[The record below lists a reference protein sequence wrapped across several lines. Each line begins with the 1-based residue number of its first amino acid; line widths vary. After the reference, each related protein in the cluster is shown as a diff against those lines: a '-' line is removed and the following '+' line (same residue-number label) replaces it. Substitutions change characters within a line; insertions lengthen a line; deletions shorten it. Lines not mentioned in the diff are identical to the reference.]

1 MGLIPPA
8 ETLLRPHWPRP
19 ESTTSCP
26 PTTSITDSPDHLPRE
41 DAAAV
46 STFQTPQYTIVEL
59 LQKARS
65 GELQLP
71 DFQRPYRWD
80 DERIRSLLVTILR
93 GHPMGVIMT
102 LRTGGQN
109 VRFKPRPITG
119 VPAEGLKDPEL
130 LLLDGQ
136 QRTTSMVQAL
146 TGDGIVDTE
155 DVRHHKLRR
164 RYFVDVVKALGDVR
178 EQEDAVVSLPD
189 TGIVTENIGRDVV
202 LDVTTEEKQWELG
215 LMPVTVL
222 FDSADCFAW
231 MMKYQQALP
240 ERMEITQ
247 RFLSSVAQ
255 AVQTYKIPAI
265 ELDKDI
271 SKDAVATV
279 FEKVNTGGLRL
290 DVFELLT
297 ATFAGDRAYY
307 EETGED
313 FRLAE
318 DWALTEEV
326 LRTYPVLTDMKSTD
340 FLMAVSVLAT
350 LAKRRE
356 ALAAGKTGQQVPQT
370 SARREDI
377 LGMSLEDYRVWAP
390 RLRKALPTVARHLR
404 DLHIHDS
411 RGAPYSSQVV
421 SLLIITT
428 LLGDRAEEHAVRARL
443 NQWFWCG
450 VLGELYGS
458 TITTQL
464 AKDAEQIPEWSLG
477 KSAETP
483 EAIIRASF
491 SESRLGSLRTRLSA
505 AYKGVYALIMAQQP
519 PAKDWMLDQTLDF
532 QSYDDLQ
539 VDIHHVFP
547 RKWCDE
553 NGIEPWRRESII
565 NKTPLAKKT
574 NIRLRGDSPA
584 VYTERLD
591 DKGLT
596 PQQVDAQISTH
607 AIDPA
612 LLRAGDF
619 DAFFNDRRRRLV
631 SMIENAMCK
640 PVVRDWEVDSEST
653 DAPENFNDPAEM
665 EADEPAGDEE
675 AANVAD

>member
-1 MGLIPPA
+1 M
-8 ETLLRPHWPRP
+8 
-19 ESTTSCP
+19 
-26 PTTSITDSPDHLPRE
+26 
-41 DAAAV
+41 

-59 LQKARS
+59 LNKAQC

-102 LRTGGQN
+102 LKTGGHN

-119 VPAEGLKDPEL
+119 IGHEGLKEPEL

-146 TGDGIVDTE
+146 TGDGVVDTE
-155 DVRHHKLRR
+155 DARHHKLRR

-189 TGIVTENIGRDVV
+189 SGIVTGNIGRDVV
-202 LDVTTEEKQWELG
+202 LDVTTEEKQHAAG
-215 LMPVTVL
+215 LMPATVL
-222 FDSADCFAW
+222 FDSARCFAW
-231 MMKYQQALP
+231 MMGYQQGAP
-240 ERMEITQ
+240 ERMAVTQ
-247 RFLSSVAQ
+247 QFLSTVAQ
-255 AVQTYKIPAI
+255 SVQTYKVPAI

-297 ATFAGDRAYY
+297 ATFAGDGAYFK
-307 EETGED
+307 ETGED

-318 DWALTEEV
+318 DWARTEEV
-326 LRTYPVLTDMKSTD
+326 LHKYPVLKEMRSTD
-340 FLMAVSVLAT
+340 FLMAVSVLIT
-350 LAKRRE
+350 LSKRRT
-356 ALAAGKTGQQVPQT
+356 ALAAGKTGKQVPQT

-377 LGMSLEDYRVWAP
+377 LSMSLDDYRTWAP
-390 RLRKALPTVARHLR
+390 QLRDALPRVARHLR
-404 DLHIHDS
+404 DLHIHES
-411 RGAPYSSQVV
+411 RGIPYSSQVV
-421 SLLIITT
+421 SLMIVTT
-428 LLGDRAEEHAVRARL
+428 LLGERAEEHAVRARL

-464 AKDAEQIPEWSLG
+464 AKDAEQLPDWSLA
-477 KSAETP
+477 KSSTTP

-491 SESRLGSLRTRLSA
+491 AESRLGSLRSRQSA
-505 AYKGVYALIMAQQP
+505 AYKGVYALIMAQQTP
-519 PAKDWMLDQTLDF
+519 VKDWMLDQKLDF
-532 QSYDDLQ
+532 QSYDELQ

-547 RKWCDE
+547 KKWCED
-553 NGIEPWRRESII
+553 NAIEYWRRESII

-584 VYTERLD
+584 VYIDRLD
-591 DKGLT
+591 AKGLSAE
-596 PQQVDAQISTH
+596 QVDAQIATH

-612 LLRAGDF
+612 FLRSGDF
-619 DAFFNDRRRRLV
+619 DGYFQDRRRRLV
-631 SMIENAMCK
+631 DLIESAMGK
-640 PVVRDWEVDSEST
+640 SVVRDWDVDSEST
-653 DAPENFNDPAEM
+653 DAPANFN
-665 EADEPAGDEE
+665 EPAASTGGVSIGGEPTPDRTL
-675 AANVAD
+675 

>member
-1 MGLIPPA
+1 M
-8 ETLLRPHWPRP
+8 
-19 ESTTSCP
+19 
-26 PTTSITDSPDHLPRE
+26 
-41 DAAAV
+41 

-59 LQKARS
+59 LQKARY

-102 LRTGGQN
+102 LKTGGQN

-119 VPAEGLKDPEL
+119 IDADGLQEPEL

-146 TGDGIVDTE
+146 TGEGVVDTE

-164 RYFVDVVKALGDVR
+164 RYFVDVVKALGGVR
-178 EQEDAVVSLPD
+178 EQEEAVVSLPD
-189 TGIVTENIGRDVV
+189 TGVVTENIGRDVV
-202 LDVTTEEKQWELG
+202 LDVSTPEKQHEAG
-215 LMPVTVL
+215 LMPATVL
-222 FDSADCFAW
+222 FDSTKTFGWLMAYCRA
-231 MMKYQQALP
+231 AGTP
-240 ERMEITQ
+240 EGEAARFKVME
-247 RFLSSVAQ
+247 RFNTSVVQ
-255 AVQTYKIPAI
+255 AVQTYKVPAI
-265 ELDKDI
+265 ELEKDI

-297 ATFAGDRAYY
+297 ATFAGDRAYF
-307 EETGED
+307 ERTGED
-313 FRLAE
+313 FRLSE
-318 DWALTEEV
+318 DWTMTET
-326 LRTYPVLTDMKSTD
+326 LLQAHPVLEDMKRTD

-350 LAKRRE
+350 MARRRA
-356 ALAAGKTGQQVPQT
+356 ALASGKTGKQVPQT

-377 LGMSLEDYRVWAP
+377 LSMSLEDYLEWAP
-390 RLRKALPTVARHLR
+390 RLRKSLPQVARHLR
-404 DLHIHDS
+404 DLHIHTARDV
-411 RGAPYSSQVV
+411 PYSSQVV

-428 LLGDRAEEHAVRARL
+428 LLGEQAEQYAVRARL

-464 AKDAEQIPEWSLG
+464 AKDAEQLPDWSTG
-477 KSAETP
+477 SSTEIP
-483 EAIIRASF
+483 EAIVRASF
-491 SESRLGSLRTRLSA
+491 AESRLGSLNTRQSA

-532 QSYDDLQ
+532 KSYDDLQ

-547 RKWCDE
+547 KKWCDE
-553 NGIEPWRRESII
+553 NGVERWRRESIV

-574 NIRLRGDSPA
+574 NIALRGDSPA
-584 VYTERLD
+584 VYVKRLD
-591 DKGLT
+591 SKGLT
-596 PQQVDAQISTH
+596 QEQVDEQIATH
-607 AIDPA
+607 AINPA
-612 LLRAGDF
+612 MLRAGDF
-619 DAFFNDRRRRLV
+619 GGYFEDRRQRLAQ
-631 SMIENAMCK
+631 MIEAAMGK
-640 PVVRDWEVDSEST
+640 PVVRDSAVDSDST
-653 DAPENFNDPAEM
+653 DAPENFNTIEDSAEGTEGSSPM
-665 EADEPAGDEE
+665 S
-675 AANVAD
+675 

>member
-1 MGLIPPA
+1 MSANVTERNP
-8 ETLLRPHWPRP
+8 
-19 ESTTSCP
+19 
-26 PTTSITDSPDHLPRE
+26 LP
-41 DAAAV
+41 
-46 STFQTPQYTIVEL
+46 TFQTPQYTIVEL
-59 LQKARS
+59 LNKARS

-102 LRTGGQN
+102 LKTGGQN
-109 VRFKPRPITG
+109 VRFKPRPVTG
-119 VPAEGLKDPEL
+119 VGLDGLKEPDL

-146 TGDGIVDTE
+146 TGDGVVDTE

-164 RYFVDVVKALGDVR
+164 RYFVDVAKALGDVR
-178 EQEDAVVSLPD
+178 EQEEAVISLPE

-202 LDVTTEEKQWELG
+202 LDVTTEVKQHENG

-222 FDSADCFAW
+222 FDSARCFAW
-231 MMKYQQALP
+231 MMGFQQEAP
-240 ERMEITQ
+240 EERMELTQ
-247 RFLSSVAQ
+247 RFLSTVAQ
-255 AVQTYKIPAI
+255 AVQTYKVPAI

-297 ATFAGDRAYY
+297 ATFAGDRAYF

-318 DWALTEEV
+318 DWALTEQI
-326 LRTYPVLTDMKSTD
+326 LQAHPVLKDMKSTD
-340 FLMAVSVLAT
+340 FLMAVSVLHT
-350 LAKRRE
+350 LAKRRA
-356 ALAAGKTGQQVPQT
+356 ALAAGKSGKQVPQT

-377 LGMSLEDYRVWAP
+377 LGMSLQDYRIWAP
-390 RLRKALPTVARHLR
+390 RLRAALPKVARHLR

-411 RGAPYSSQVV
+411 RGVPYSSQVV

-428 LLGDRAEEHAVRARL
+428 LLGDRSEEHAVRARL

-450 VLGELYGS
+450 VLGEQYGS

-464 AKDAEQIPEWSLG
+464 AKDAEQIPDWSTG
-477 KSAETP
+477 ISPETP

-491 SESRLGSLRTRLSA
+491 SESRLGSLRSRLSA
-505 AYKGVYALIMAQQP
+505 AYKGIYALIMAQQP

-532 QSYDDLQ
+532 QSYDELQ

-547 RKWCDE
+547 KKWCDD
-553 NGIEPWRRESII
+553 NSIEYWRRESII

-584 VYTERLD
+584 DYAKRLD
-591 DKGLT
+591 ARGLT
-596 PQQVDAQISTH
+596 PDQVDAQIATH

-612 LLRAGDF
+612 LLRTGDF
-619 DAFFNDRRRRLV
+619 DAFFEDRRRRLV
-631 SMIENAMCK
+631 TMIEKAMGK
-640 PVVRDWEVDSEST
+640 PVVRDWDVDSEAT
-653 DAPENFNDPAEM
+653 DAPDNFH
-665 EADEPAGDEE
+665 EPVEDSYAIEE
-675 AANVAD
+675 LATQESMPVRPET